1 MRYFAVFFL
10 FLFSV
15 SISAQEKNI
24 QGTVLSE
31 QGYMPTAHANVVNL
45 NSLKVTK
52 TNANGVFSIL
62 AKVNDTLHI
71 SLEGFRS
78 LKIKVTNDWFLDGT
92 KKVYLKDLS
101 TELDEV
107 VINSLKLTG
116 ILSID
121 TKLIA
126 LADYPYDKDL
136 GATGFTANYNRGFNP
151 LNGIYNAIKRNSEET
166 KKINKIRKEVELIEM
181 MKKKFDREMV
191 ATLLNISKEDI
202 VKILQRCNYS
212 ERFIYTANDF
222 QIFNAVNECYE
233 NYLLGTK
240 K

>member
-1 MRYFAVFFL
+1 MRYFAVLFL
-10 FLFSV
+10 LLFSV

-24 QGTVLSE
+24 QGTVLS
-31 QGYMPTAHANVVNL
+31 QRGYQPTIHANVVNL

-52 TNANGVFSIL
+52 TNANGVFTIL

-71 SLEGFRS
+71 SLEGYKS
-78 LKIKVTNDWFLDGT
+78 LKIKVTNEWFLSGT
-92 KKVYLKDLS
+92 NKVYVQDLS
-101 TELDEV
+101 NELDEV
-107 VINSLKLTG
+107 VINTLKLTG
-116 ILSID
+116 ILSVD
-121 TKLIA
+121 SKLIA

-136 GATGFTANYNRGFNP
+136 DETGYIANYNRGFNP
-151 LNGIYNAIKRNSEET
+151 LNGIYNAIKRNSEES
-166 KKINKIRKEVELIEM
+166 KKINQIRKEVELIEM
-181 MKKKFDREMV
+181 MKKKFDREMA

-202 VKILQRCNYS
+202 VKILQRCDYS